1 MEKEAIEKRRLHQEQ
16 DKEMSM
22 NNERDRYQREVERL
36 EKRISDDA
44 TKHSTEG
51 VSMLSRCEGL

>member
-36 EKRISDDA
+36 EKRISDDS